1 MIKDFSEF
9 KRKCGP
15 AGAPWVCVFGTS
27 DAGDTP
33 SVAAARRLG
42 AALARAGCVV
52 VTGGY
57 GAAMEAANRG
67 AHEAGG
73 LSVGV
78 TCRMF
83 TRDPNPFLDEIVPTN
98 DLIERMTTLIGL
110 GDAYVAG
117 KGGTGTLAEIALTW
131 EFVNKRLIS
140 PRPLVLC
147 GGFWDALPA
156 LMKDAGAHPGVSLG
170 RAGDSILTAADENE
184 TVQLIRDFYIRLG
197 RNTEGG
203 TEQ

>member
-1 MIKDFSEF
+1 MIKDFKEIKNSA
-9 KRKCGP
+9 GP

-42 AALARAGCVV
+42 EALARAGFVV

-67 AHEAGG
+67 AREAGG
-73 LSVGV
+73 FSVGV
-78 TCRMF
+78 TCGMF
-83 TRDPNPFLDEIVPTN
+83 SREPNPYLDKIIPTT
-98 DLIERMTTLIGL
+98 DLIERLTTLLGL

-117 KGGTGTLAEIALTW
+117 KGGTGTLAEIALAW
-131 EFVNKRLIS
+131 EFINKKLIS

-147 GGFWDALPA
+147 GGFWDCLPE
-156 LMKDAGAHPGVSLG
+156 LMKNAGAHPDVSLG
-170 RAGDSILTAADENE
+170 RAGDSILTAGDENE
-184 TVQLIRDFYIRLG
+184 TVCLLQNHFDG
-197 RNTEGG
+197 RF
-203 TEQ
+203 